1 MGVSVTAPR
10 IIRIYKTKDGISMS
24 LKSSKKVDTNRYELD
39 ITIDAESFGKACEI
53 AYKKNIKKINVP
65 GFRKGKAP
73 RRVVEK
79 MYGEDVFFDDALN
92 DLYPAA
98 IDEAAEAANVVIVDF
113 QDVKFDLKS
122 MDKNGVE
129 FTVEVTVK
137 PEVELGDYKGLKAI
151 RPATE
156 ADDKDVDDEIARL
169 RERAASTENVEGR
182 AAQNDDIVVFDF
194 EGFIDDKAFEG
205 GKAESYSLKLGSGQF
220 IPGFEEQIVGHNVDD
235 EFDVNVTFPE
245 DYHAEE
251 LKGKAAVF
259 KCKLHEIKERKLP
272 ELDDEFVKDVSEF
285 DTLDELKNDIREKA
299 TKRNEENAERDVETQ
314 IIEELIKGM
323 KAEIPQAM
331 IDTKIN
337 ENLRDFEYTLSMQ
350 GINIQQYMQYTGMTI
365 DQLKEQYKE
374 QSEKQVKMRLALEK
388 VAEVENLAP
397 TAEEIEEQFKEYAD
411 NYKMDIEKIKKAI
424 PEKELVEDL
433 KVKKASEF
441 VKDNAEITDAKAKKT
456 TKSTAKKPA
465 AKKTAAKADD
475 EAAEPKKTTAKKTT
489 KSTAKKPAAKKTTAK
504 ADDKKSEDEA
514 E

>member
-1 MGVSVTAPR
+1 
-10 IIRIYKTKDGISMS
+10 MS

-79 MYGEDVFFDDALN
+79 MYGEDVFYDDALN

-137 PEVELGDYKGLKAI
+137 PEVELGEYKGLKAI

-169 RERAASTENVEGR
+169 RERAATTETVEGR
-182 AAQNDDIVVFDF
+182 AAQNDDIVVIDF
-194 EGFIDDKAFEG
+194 EGFVDDVAFEG

-245 DYHAEE
+245 DYQAEE

-299 TKRNEENAERDVETQ
+299 TKRKEENAERDVETQ

-350 GINIQQYMQYTGMTI
+350 GLNIQQYMQYTGATI

-388 VAEVENLAP
+388 VAEVEGLAP
-397 TAEEIEEQFKEYAD
+397 TAEEIEEQYKEYAD
-411 NYKMDIEKIKKAI
+411 NYKMDVEKIKKAI

-441 VKDNAEITDAKAKKT
+441 VKDNADVTDAKAKKA
-456 TKSTAKKPA
+456 TKSTAAKKPT
-465 AKKTAAKADD
+465 AKKTAEKADAAD
-475 EAAEPKKTTAKKTT
+475 EAEKPAAKKTTAKKTT
-489 KSTAKKPAAKKTTAK
+489 AAKSTTKSTAAKKPAAKKTTAK

-514 E
+514 K

>member
-1 MGVSVTAPR
+1 
-10 IIRIYKTKDGISMS
+10 MS

-259 KCKLHEIKERKLP
+259 KCKLHEIK
-272 ELDDEFVKDVSEF
+272 
-285 DTLDELKNDIREKA
+285 
-299 TKRNEENAERDVETQ
+299 
-314 IIEELIKGM
+314 
-323 KAEIPQAM
+323 
-331 IDTKIN
+331 
-337 ENLRDFEYTLSMQ
+337 
-350 GINIQQYMQYTGMTI
+350 
-365 DQLKEQYKE
+365 
-374 QSEKQVKMRLALEK
+374 
-388 VAEVENLAP
+388 
-397 TAEEIEEQFKEYAD
+397 
-411 NYKMDIEKIKKAI
+411 
-424 PEKELVEDL
+424 
-433 KVKKASEF
+433 
-441 VKDNAEITDAKAKKT
+441 
-456 TKSTAKKPA
+456 
-465 AKKTAAKADD
+465 
-475 EAAEPKKTTAKKTT
+475 
-489 KSTAKKPAAKKTTAK
+489 
-504 ADDKKSEDEA
+504 
-514 E
+514 